1 MLWALRDQHH
11 LDIADISWQSSS
23 EGNRSRK
30 SLLKIQN
37 QRGKE
42 QQTVSGRR
50 AKKATAKKRKGPTKH
65 YTENQGLSNKN
76 PIETMGEHSVNKVIK
91 CDLPQIANTV

>member
-1 MLWALRDQHH
+1 MFWALRDQHH
-11 LDIADISWQSSS
+11 LDISDISWQASS
-23 EGNRSRK
+23 EENRSRK
-30 SLLKIQN
+30 SLLKTQN

-50 AKKATAKKRKGPTKH
+50 AEKATDKKKGPTKH

-76 PIETMGEHSVNKVIK
+76 PIETMGEYSVNKVIK